1 MFYPYIVE
9 AGLIWM
15 LPIVFLS
22 FFATAFVMERIFY
35 WLKTLCYAWNRSKI
49 LKLFFQVPFSK
60 QAGLLLCYRSHDAVC
75 QALYEFLQSYENMKL
90 DIAERRA
97 ILFAEEKVEMS
108 RQFLDWLSL
117 IANISGTLGLMGTVV
132 GISLS
137 FKTMASEDSKG
148 MALSL
153 ATALYTTVGGIILF
167 LIAYLGLFLFQK
179 LSNQLDNAL
188 TVNIQRLKNV
198 LEQEEKSQSV
208 VVNKQ
213 EIQPK
218 NDYILPL
225 MPNKVQIVMPNNID
239 LYNQPKIEENN
250 AVKNKVVQENDDIVQ
265 SETNPQSAIVQEL
278 KGIREVLKQV
288 SK

>member
-9 AGLIWM
+9 AGLVWM

-35 WLKTLCYAWNRSKI
+35 WLKTLFYAWNRTKI

-60 QAGLLLCYRSHDAVC
+60 QAGLFLCYRSHDVVC

-97 ILFAEEKVEMS
+97 ILFAEEKVDQS

-188 TVNIQRLKNV
+188 TVNIQRLKNI

-208 VVNKQ
+208 VYSEQEANQKSEPVQPIQLQAMQPIIQNKALDIKKSAEVND
-213 EIQPK
+213 EVE
-218 NDYILPL
+218 DT
-225 MPNKVQIVMPNNID
+225 
-239 LYNQPKIEENN
+239 
-250 AVKNKVVQENDDIVQ
+250 VVAERTNVAQ

-278 KGIREVLKQV
+278 KGIREVLQQV

>member
-9 AGLIWM
+9 AGLVWM

-35 WLKTLCYAWNRSKI
+35 WLKTLFYAWNRTKI

-60 QAGLLLCYRSHDAVC
+60 QAGLFLCCRSHDVVC

-97 ILFAEEKVEMS
+97 ILFAEEKVEKS

-179 LSNQLDNAL
+179 LSNQLDNTL

-208 VVNKQ
+208 VYSEQNQKT
-213 EIQPK
+213 EPIQPIPIQLQLQAMQPIMQNKALDIKK
-218 NDYILPL
+218 NDEA
-225 MPNKVQIVMPNNID
+225 NNI
-239 LYNQPKIEENN
+239 I
-250 AVKNKVVQENDDIVQ
+250 VQEHENVVQ
-265 SETNPQSAIVQEL
+265 SETSPQSAIVQEL

>member
-9 AGLIWM
+9 AGLVWM

-35 WLKTLCYAWNRSKI
+35 WLKTLFYAWNRTKI
-49 LKLFFQVPFSK
+49 LRLFFQVPFSK
-60 QAGLLLCYRSHDAVC
+60 QAGLFLCYRSHDVVC

-97 ILFAEEKVEMS
+97 ILFAEEKVDQS

-208 VVNKQ
+208 VYSEQDQKTEQMQPIQLQAMQPIIQNKALD
-213 EIQPK
+213 IK
-218 NDYILPL
+218 
-225 MPNKVQIVMPNNID
+225 KS
-239 LYNQPKIEENN
+239 EELKDQ
-250 AVKNKVVQENDDIVQ
+250 VEDTVVAEHANVAQ

-278 KGIREVLKQV
+278 KGIREVLQQV